1 MYPPAAAHPSFSTYE
16 EANGIKSEGMVEP
29 MSNMAVTIPYGD
41 SSWPVTPVDESNA
54 MMIHHH
60 HHHHPSSSS
69 SSSLP
74 SQQQSSTHL
83 PSPMASDLS
92 LSYPPPDI
100 SYHTDPPSFQRPPV
114 SLSLL
119 LEHFPDL
126 PRFLSH
132 PQLPCFV
139 RLWYQ
144 FQQDIALA
152 KEPAFR
158 PAVQENL
165 RHLAVQAEGILQQI
179 FYWQHH
185 HQGDHPSYSDPES
198 DTTLL
203 LTALCRLKER
213 VEVMQ
218 QVLQII
224 ENGRVWFNQ
233 DPKQAVMP
241 ILQAVIKERQEQQQV
256 HAMSV
261 GGGGSSCGDGSPSPS
276 SCCDAAAAA
285 VTTMPENISYI
296 HPAALSA
303 SSDQGSTSSSPG
315 AVEPYSTFTDMAV
328 KEEEEDTTA
337 VAAAVTKQPESV
349 DADQDM
355 QVVTTNDGI
364 EDTISTLSAMDIDDD
379 GDDTEYEQPEES
391 DDDDEYIEPMP
402 RRRSTR
408 RRSGRI
414 HDDQAMGELDQDEN
428 SQEDNEIIQE
438 QGTALA
444 NRRRS
449 TTKSSSATR
458 SYPRRTATSYD
469 AETTHYLKSVF
480 FSIYSKR
487 DKLTKDQ
494 RRQVQLH
501 TGLKPRNI
509 TYWFSNH
516 KRRFQTS
523 LKVFK
528 RTVRES
534 NGKVKTY
541 DDFLEWR
548 REHKLPE
555 EVMDHELEDNKKNQ
569 DTATAAGEDGS
580 NSTLCSPILTSSPS
594 TSSCHNEE
602 HHNDDE

>member
-16 EANGIKSEGMVEP
+16 EANGIKSEVMVEP

-60 HHHHPSSSS
+60 QP

-74 SQQQSSTHL
+74 TQQSSTHL

-92 LSYPPPDI
+92 LSYPPPDV
-100 SYHTDPPSFQRPPV
+100 SYHADPPSFQRPPV

-165 RHLAVQAEGILQQI
+165 QHLAVQAEGILQQI

-261 GGGGSSCGDGSPSPS
+261 VGGSSCSGDGDGSPSPG
-276 SCCDAAAAA
+276 SCCDAAAAAA

-315 AVEPYSTFTDMAV
+315 AVEPYSTFTDMAA
-328 KEEEEDTTA
+328 KEEEDTA
-337 VAAAVTKQPESV
+337 AAAVAKKPESV
-349 DADQDM
+349 DHQADQA
-355 QVVTTNDGI
+355 TTNDGI

-408 RRSGRI
+408 RRSGRN
-414 HDDQAMGELDQDEN
+414 HDDQEMGELGQDEDN
-428 SQEDNEIIQE
+428 QDDNEIIQE

-555 EVMDHELEDNKKNQ
+555 EVMDHELEDNNKKNQ
-569 DTATAAGEDGS
+569 DTAAGEDGS
-580 NSTLCSPILTSSPS
+580 NSSLCSPILASSPS
-594 TSSCHNEE
+594 TSCHNEE
-602 HHNDDE
+602 HHNDDDDDVDSKA

>member
-1 MYPPAAAHPSFSTYE
+1 MYPPTAHSTFSTYE
-16 EANGIKSEGMVEP
+16 EAHPIKLEES

-60 HHHHPSSSS
+60 HHPSF
-69 SSSLP
+69 SLP
-74 SQQQSSTHL
+74 TPSTHL
-83 PSPMASDLS
+83 SSPSDFS
-92 LSYPPPDI
+92 LNYPPPDV
-100 SYHTDPPSFQRPPV
+100 SHHVDPSSLLSPRPPV

-126 PRFLSH
+126 PKFLSH
-132 PQLPCFV
+132 PQFPCFV

-144 FQQDIALA
+144 FQQGIALA

-165 RHLAVQAEGILQQI
+165 QHLTVQAEGILQQV

-185 HQGDHPSYSDPES
+185 QGDQTYNDPES

-241 ILQAVIKERQEQQQV
+241 ILQAVIKERQEQYHQQQQV
-256 HAMSV
+256 HAMSM
-261 GGGGSSCGDGSPSPS
+261 GSSSSSSSSDAGSST
-276 SCCDAAAAA
+276 CDVAAAA
-285 VTTMPENISYI
+285 VTTVSEDMSYI

-303 SSDQGSTSSSPG
+303 SSPQDQVSSAGLTIES
-315 AVEPYSTFTDMAV
+315 YSTFTGTAAV
-328 KEEEEDTTA
+328 KDGDVDVATTA
-337 VAAAVTKQPESV
+337 TIASASVTKKPESV
-349 DADQDM
+349 DQPVDQDT
-355 QVVTTNDGI
+355 QAVTTSDGI
-364 EDTISTLSAMDIDDD
+364 EDTISTLSVMDIDDD

-391 DDDDEYIEPMP
+391 DDDDEYIEPLP

-408 RRSGRI
+408 RRSTRQ
-414 HDDQAMGELDQDEN
+414 HNQEMSDQDGE
-428 SQEDNEIIQE
+428 EDNEIIQE

-449 TTKSSSATR
+449 SSTTKTVSATR

-528 RTVRES
+528 RTVGES

-541 DDFLEWR
+541 DDFLAWR
-548 REHKLPE
+548 REHNLPE
-555 EVMDHELEDNKKNQ
+555 EVLDHELDK
-569 DTATAAGEDGS
+569 TMTAAGDDDDDDNKPTTTTS
-580 NSTLCSPILTSSPS
+580 PCSPCSPIHDSSPC
-594 TSSCHNEE
+594 TSCNNE
-602 HHNDDE
+602 HPTDDDDLKTQ